1 MKEVHYVITDVTDNT
16 DYEGFGC
23 DTCGNGME
31 LVGTETLVYEI
42 RDTPT
47 GETLYEQTFVNA
59 DLEYGT
65 DAARESAELACP
77 AGKIKNLGRVTAPE
91 LSLRLKG
98 QKFDLDDVL
107 NRHGWLIRCW
117 LIISWLS
124 WRPRRYKRF
133 WMTRTVGVK
142 PPRVTSYLIAFTCRR
157 IQKN

>member
-16 DYEGFGC
+16 DYEGSGC
-23 DTCGNGME
+23 DTCGHGME

-77 AGKIKNLGRVTAPE
+77 AGKIKELGRVTAPE

-98 QKFDLDDVL
+98 QKFDLEDVL
-107 NRHGWLIRCW
+107 NRHGLVDKTLADNKLIELATAAVQEVLDDPNRW
-117 LIISWLS
+117 
-124 WRPRRYKRF
+124 
-133 WMTRTVGVK
+133 G
-142 PPRVTSYLIAFTCRR
+142 
-157 IQKN
+157 

>member
-1 MKEVHYVITDVTDNT
+1 MIEAHYVITDVIDDT

-65 DAARESAELACP
+65 NAARKSAELACP

-98 QKFDLDDVL
+98 QKFDLEDVL
-107 NRHGWLIRCW
+107 NRHGLVDKTLADNKLVELATAAVQEVLDDPNRW
-117 LIISWLS
+117 
-124 WRPRRYKRF
+124 
-133 WMTRTVGVK
+133 G
-142 PPRVTSYLIAFTCRR
+142 
-157 IQKN
+157 

>member
-1 MKEVHYVITDVTDNT
+1 MKEVHYVITNVIDDT

-77 AGKIKNLGRVTAPE
+77 AGKIKNLGRVTVPE

-98 QKFDLDDVL
+98 QKFDLEDVL
-107 NRHGWLIRCW
+107 NRHGLVDKTLADNKLVELATAAVQEVLDDQNRW
-117 LIISWLS
+117 
-124 WRPRRYKRF
+124 
-133 WMTRTVGVK
+133 G
-142 PPRVTSYLIAFTCRR
+142 
-157 IQKN
+157 

>member
-16 DYEGFGC
+16 DYEGSGC

-77 AGKIKNLGRVTAPE
+77 AGKIKNLGLVTAPE

-98 QKFDLDDVL
+98 QKFDLDGVL
-107 NRHGWLIRCW
+107 NRHGLVDKVLADNKLVELATAAVQEVLDDPNRWDK
-117 LIISWLS
+117 
-124 WRPRRYKRF
+124 RRN
-133 WMTRTVGVK
+133 
-142 PPRVTSYLIAFTCRR
+142 L
-157 IQKN
+157 

>member
-1 MKEVHYVITDVTDNT
+1 MKEAHYVITDVIDDT

-47 GETLYEQTFVNA
+47 GETLYEQTLVNA

-65 DAARESAELACP
+65 DAAKESADLACP
-77 AGKIKNLGRVTAPE
+77 VGRIQDLGRVTAPE

-98 QKFDLDDVL
+98 QKLNLEDVL
-107 NRHGWLIRCW
+107 NRHGLVDKTLAEDKLVELATVAVQEVLNDPNRWAK
-117 LIISWLS
+117 
-124 WRPRRYKRF
+124 RRN
-133 WMTRTVGVK
+133 
-142 PPRVTSYLIAFTCRR
+142 L
-157 IQKN
+157 

>member
-16 DYEGFGC
+16 DYEGSGC

-47 GETLYEQTFVNA
+47 SETLYEQTFVNA

-77 AGKIKNLGRVTAPE
+77 AGKIKNLGLVTAPE

-107 NRHGWLIRCW
+107 NRHGLVDKVLADNKLVELATAAVQEVLDDPNRW
-117 LIISWLS
+117 
-124 WRPRRYKRF
+124 
-133 WMTRTVGVK
+133 G
-142 PPRVTSYLIAFTCRR
+142 
-157 IQKN
+157 

>member
-1 MKEVHYVITDVTDNT
+1 MMEVHYVITDVTDNT

-98 QKFDLDDVL
+98 KQFNLEDVL
-107 NRHGWLIRCW
+107 NHHKLVDKALDDNKLVELASVATQEI
-117 LIISWLS
+117 LS
-124 WRPRRYKRF
+124 DPNRW
-133 WMTRTVGVK
+133 G
-142 PPRVTSYLIAFTCRR
+142 
-157 IQKN
+157 

>member
-16 DYEGFGC
+16 DYEGSGC

-77 AGKIKNLGRVTAPE
+77 AGKIKNLGLVTAPE

-107 NRHGWLIRCW
+107 NRHGLVDKVLADNKLVELATAAVQEVLDDPNRW
-117 LIISWLS
+117 
-124 WRPRRYKRF
+124 
-133 WMTRTVGVK
+133 G
-142 PPRVTSYLIAFTCRR
+142 
-157 IQKN
+157 